1 MFNCACIFC
10 IFNVSA
16 FNFYVCIYSRYR
28 HFMRNNIIYLYLIIF
43 TALLVVLLIFIKQI
57 EKEYIIK
64 NPDGT
69 IVNNLTPL
77 AAASIEE
84 FKNINIM
91 REKRYNAKREAEGKS
106 PKTAREVEKEFLFRK
121 IIKFAL
127 PLITA
132 MLIFILAIV
141 AQPSIFDMG
150 EIEKV
155 SVGDELSFVT
165 RILGEPYDKK
175 EVTDKND
182 NVVSGTYFYCSSS
195 IADDIAKI
203 NKKLEKFEDA
213 EDFDDLEEM
222 IELSEK
228 LANLEEELAKTSC
241 NYITVSFENNKV
253 TSLSF
258 AKNCL
263 NGVMNNDTVTKITYA
278 DANGKKYYKY
288 GNTITAEK
296 GKEEITVNA
305 RLYFGDGS
313 LLNKQI
319 KVKLNSGLTGVQNL
333 TWSDSFGTHEII
345 VNLI

>member
-1 MFNCACIFC
+1 MYLFPIP
-10 IFNVSA
+10 A
-16 FNFYVCIYSRYR
+16 FLCV
-28 HFMRNNIIYLYLIIF
+28 IILFTLYLIIF

-278 DANGKKYYKY
+278 DAN
-288 GNTITAEK
+288 
-296 GKEEITVNA
+296 
-305 RLYFGDGS
+305 R
-313 LLNKQI
+313 Q
-319 KVKLNSGLTGVQNL
+319 KVL
-333 TWSDSFGTHEII
+333 
-345 VNLI
+345 

>member
-1 MFNCACIFC
+1 M
-10 IFNVSA
+10 
-16 FNFYVCIYSRYR
+16 
-28 HFMRNNIIYLYLIIF
+28 
-43 TALLVVLLIFIKQI
+43 
-57 EKEYIIK
+57 
-64 NPDGT
+64 
-69 IVNNLTPL
+69 
-77 AAASIEE
+77 
-84 FKNINIM
+84 
-91 REKRYNAKREAEGKS
+91 
-106 PKTAREVEKEFLFRK
+106 
-121 IIKFAL
+121 
-127 PLITA
+127 
-132 MLIFILAIV
+132 
-141 AQPSIFDMG
+141 
-150 EIEKV
+150 
-155 SVGDELSFVT
+155 
-165 RILGEPYDKK
+165 LGEPYDKK
-175 EVTDKND
+175 EIKDSQDK
-182 NVVSGTYFYCSSS
+182 VKSGTYFYCSSS
-195 IADDIAKI
+195 IADDIAKT

-319 KVKLNSGLTGVQNL
+319 TVQLNPMQTGIQNL
-333 TWSDSFGTHEII
+333 TWSDRFGTHEIE
-345 VNLI
+345 VVVK